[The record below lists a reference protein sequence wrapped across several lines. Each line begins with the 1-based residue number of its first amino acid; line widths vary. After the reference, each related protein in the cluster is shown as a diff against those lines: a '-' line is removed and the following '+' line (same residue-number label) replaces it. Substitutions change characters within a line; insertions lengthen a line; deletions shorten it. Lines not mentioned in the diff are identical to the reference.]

1 MNGRRIMTID
11 VVTRA
16 RAIQLAVVLTAF
28 IVSGPGNAH
37 AQAQDAAVTST
48 VSAQAASDA
57 AARNAAQNP
66 VAPAISLPFQNN
78 TYYGVGPYRRAENV
92 LVMEPVIPFKLSERW
107 ALITRTII
115 PIEVTPRLAPTVGSD
130 YGLGDIQPQ
139 FYLTQVHPGKV
150 FWGAG
155 GQLYL
160 PTATDSLLG
169 TNKWGGGPAGA
180 VLSSHGHW
188 LGGLLFSNQF
198 AGLNHKHVNELTLN
212 PFLFYNMSRGW
223 YLITSPVI
231 TADWTAARNDRW
243 DAPMGGG
250 VGRVFR
256 IGKQPVNARTQFLD
270 HLATTN
276 GGPNWQLQAQVQLIF
291 AAKK

>member
-1 MNGRRIMTID
+1 MKVCRLMSGD

-16 RAIQLAVVLTAF
+16 RVIDLAVFLTAVILF
-28 IVSGPGNAH
+28 VSCNALSR
-37 AQAQDAAVTST
+37 AQDAT
-48 VSAQAASDA
+48 AASAVPAQVAADA

-92 LVMEPVIPFKLSERW
+92 LVMEPVIPLKLSENW
-107 ALITRTII
+107 ALITRTIV
-115 PIEVTPRLAPTVGSD
+115 PIEVTPRLAPSVGSD
-130 YGLGDIQPQ
+130 YGLGNIQPQ